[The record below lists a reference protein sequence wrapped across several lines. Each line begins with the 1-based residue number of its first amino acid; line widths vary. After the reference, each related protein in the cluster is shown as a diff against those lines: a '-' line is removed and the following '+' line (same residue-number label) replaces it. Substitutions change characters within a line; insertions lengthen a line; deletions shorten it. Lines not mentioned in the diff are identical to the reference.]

1 MRMTPMLC
9 VMVLAALV
17 CSCSNPSTPA
27 GYVGYVV
34 KEPMALGR
42 DAFITPQE
50 GPTSTGLGWRLRVLN
65 VSVTSYTYRE
75 SFFERES
82 ILSHDNLK
90 VGFELSVTWRIR
102 RAQVRDFVE
111 RFTTL
116 GLGTDPEK
124 IVQVAYDNYI
134 KRAIRTFA
142 RDEVQKYDGLQI
154 KNNID
159 PIDTAIATRMN
170 ALLAT
175 SPFEIMAALVSE
187 IRYPDVVENAV
198 AQKIAATQVLEQKT
212 TEIQITV
219 KEAEKREKEAEGVAH
234 AMATIKGQLTPAY
247 LQYEAIKAQLAMVS
261 SPNHTVMYIPV
272 GPMGVPLVGT
282 IEMSAIPGK
291 ESRNDH

>member
-1 MRMTPMLC
+1 MLG
-9 VMVLAALV
+9 VMVIGALM

-34 KEPMALGR
+34 QEPIAIGQ
-42 DAFITPQE
+42 DAFLTTQE

-65 VSVTSYTYRE
+65 VSVTPYTYRE
-75 SFFERES
+75 PFFEQES
-82 ILSHDNLK
+82 ILSQDNLK

-102 RAQVRDFVE
+102 RTQVRDFVE

-116 GLGTDPEK
+116 GMGADPEK
-124 IVQVAYDNYI
+124 VVHVAYDNYI
-134 KRAIRTFA
+134 KQSIRTFA
-142 RDEVQKYDGLQI
+142 RAEVQKYDGLQI

-159 PIDTAIATRMN
+159 TVDMAIASRMN
-170 ALLAT
+170 STLAS
-175 SPFEIMAALVSE
+175 SPFEIIAALVSD
-187 IRYPDVVENAV
+187 IRYPEAVANAV

-219 KEAEKREKEAEGVAH
+219 KEAEKREKEADGVAR
-234 AMATIKGQLTPAY
+234 AMATIKSQLTPEY
-247 LQYEAIKAQLAMVS
+247 LQYEAIKAQLSMVS

-282 IEMSAIPGK
+282 IDLSKVPAS
-291 ESRNDH
+291 SR